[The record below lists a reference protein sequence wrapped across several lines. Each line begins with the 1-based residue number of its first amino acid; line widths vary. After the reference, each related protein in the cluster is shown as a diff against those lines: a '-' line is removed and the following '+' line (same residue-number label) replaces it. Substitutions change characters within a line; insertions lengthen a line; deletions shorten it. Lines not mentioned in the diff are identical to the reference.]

1 MENTTATS
9 FGALE
14 VSMEPHMAAL
24 AERYASRGIAKA
36 VRIDAGEQIKRERKT
51 RSIAPDAYR
60 LSQYTD
66 RAVESIY
73 RRGKDTMDGDD
84 LIRYFAETR
93 RLRVSDVD
101 FSVCEEP
108 ISEAP
113 VRDLAE
119 LEEVE
124 NATLAP
130 IEQKLIQGARAL
142 PAAICKRVKEGFPTW
157 FDPSAADAS
166 ANRKSFPLSAFASLI
181 VVAMCLMLIVA
192 SNVMITR
199 AEDKLN
205 ALTVEID
212 AVAAEVADLEADMN
226 VQSDLLLIRDIAIS
240 EYGMIGEEYVRMDYV
255 TLHGE
260 DVIEA
265 YEDGRGE
272 GISLSALLSAIG
284 IK

>member
-1 MENTTATS
+1 
-9 FGALE
+9 
-14 VSMEPHMAAL
+14 
-24 AERYASRGIAKA
+24 
-36 VRIDAGEQIKRERKT
+36 
-51 RSIAPDAYR
+51 
-60 LSQYTD
+60 
-66 RAVESIY
+66 
-73 RRGKDTMDGDD
+73 
-84 LIRYFAETR
+84 
-93 RLRVSDVD
+93 
-101 FSVCEEP
+101 
-108 ISEAP
+108 
-113 VRDLAE
+113 
-119 LEEVE
+119 
-124 NATLAP
+124 
-130 IEQKLIQGARAL
+130 
-142 PAAICKRVKEGFPTW
+142 
-157 FDPSAADAS
+157 
-166 ANRKSFPLSAFASLI
+166 
-181 VVAMCLMLIVA
+181 MCLMLIVA